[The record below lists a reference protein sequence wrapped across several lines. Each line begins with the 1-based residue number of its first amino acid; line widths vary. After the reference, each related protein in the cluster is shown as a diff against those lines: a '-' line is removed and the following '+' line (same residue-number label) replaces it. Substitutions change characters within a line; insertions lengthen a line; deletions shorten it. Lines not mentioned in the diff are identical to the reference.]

1 LDTFIKSRRDE
12 AKTKDGGNK
21 ESSIKVLSKI
31 SMVGNPKDIV
41 TDNSS
46 AMTAPSNAK
55 NCKSPAKSSI
65 STNSQAQIE
74 VAQKLKK
81 KLQK

>member
-12 AKTKDGGNK
+12 AKPKDGNNK

-55 NCKSPAKSSI
+55 NCKSPGKSSI
-65 STNSQAQIE
+65 SMNS
-74 VAQKLKK
+74 
-81 KLQK
+81 

>member
-1 LDTFIKSRRDE
+1 
-12 AKTKDGGNK
+12 
-21 ESSIKVLSKI
+21 
-31 SMVGNPKDIV
+31 MVGNPKDIV